1 MKGLSQEEKEYLAAY
16 NIANYERPS
25 VAADIVVL
33 SVMEE
38 EKRSNIRKQPK
49 RDLKVLLVKRGKYP
63 FQNSWAMPGGFCRPN
78 EDVIDTARRELYEE
92 TNVENAYLTLV
103 GVFGEAGRDPRGW
116 IISNTFLALIDG
128 NQYQLRAGTD
138 AWEAAWFGVTLEV
151 CPKEEATG
159 EQISEYLLTLTNEE
173 LDIKLTARVQEKRR
187 YLNYHEQ
194 VSYAI
199 VEQEGLAFDHGKII
213 VNAILQLREEVEH
226 DAKRAFDLL
235 PEYFTM
241 NMLQN
246 VNEIVL
252 DRPLL
257 TPNFRRKNQEY
268 VIETEQMLE
277 GEGFRPAKLFK
288 RNLELFH

>member
-1 MKGLSQEEKEYLAAY
+1 MKGLSQEEKDYLAAY
-16 NIANYERPS
+16 NIEKYERPS

-38 EKRSNIRKQPK
+38 EKRSNIRKPPK
-49 RDLKVLLVKRGKYP
+49 RRLKVLLIKRGNYP
-63 FQNSWAMPGGFCRPN
+63 FRNSWAMPGGFCRPN

-92 TNVENAYLTLV
+92 TNVEDAYLTLV

-116 IISNTFLALIDG
+116 IVSNTFLALIDG

-151 CPKEEATG
+151 SSKEEATG
-159 EQISEYLLTLTNEE
+159 ERISEYLLTLTNEE
-173 LDIKLTARVQEKRR
+173 LNIKLIARIQEKRK

-226 DAKRAFDLL
+226 DAKRAFDFL

>member
-1 MKGLSQEEKEYLAAY
+1 MKGLSQEEKDYLAAY
-16 NIANYERPS
+16 NIEKYERPS

-38 EKRSNIRKQPK
+38 EKRSNIRKPPK
-49 RDLKVLLVKRGKYP
+49 RRLKVLLIKRGNYP
-63 FQNSWAMPGGFCRPN
+63 FRNSWAMPGGFCRPN

-92 TNVENAYLTLV
+92 TNVEDAYLTLV

-116 IISNTFLALIDG
+116 IVSNTFLALIDG

-151 CPKEEATG
+151 SSKEEATG
-159 EQISEYLLTLTNEE
+159 ERISEYLLTLTNEE
-173 LDIKLTARVQEKRR
+173 LNIKLTARIQEKRK

-226 DAKRAFDLL
+226 DAKRAFDFL